1 MSGSPDDDR
10 VLVEVAD
17 RLATV
22 TLNRPG
28 KLNAIDFETY
38 EILERLSAEL
48 SGRDDVG
55 AVVLTG
61 AGRAFSAGADLSQ
74 FADNM
79 DFDDPHAV
87 RERLQYVGSVVAKW
101 VHLDKPT
108 VAAVNGIA
116 LGGGANLALCCDLLL
131 MREDAAIGQ
140 SYVQRGLSVD
150 MGGPGFCHGSSAAR
164 GPRSSRCWEISS
176 RPPTPCRSVWPTAAS
191 RSRSGRRPSP
201 IGGAA
206 WPPGRGAHSG

>member
-1 MSGSPDDDR
+1 VSGSPDDR

-48 SGRDDVG
+48 GGRDDVG

-61 AGRAFSAGADLSQ
+61 AGRAFCAGADLSQ
-74 FADNM
+74 FADNVN
-79 DFDDPHAV
+79 FDDPHAV
-87 RERLQYVGSVVAKW
+87 RELLQYVGSVVAKW

-116 LGGGANLALCCDLLL
+116 LGGGANLALCCDMLL

-140 SYVQRGLSVD
+140 SYLQRGLKRGLLRSPAMDLDTMLDWEALTMASVFQTED
-150 MGGPGFCHGSSAAR
+150 LREAFNAFAEKR
-164 GPRSSRCWEISS
+164 EPRF
-176 RPPTPCRSVWPTAAS
+176 T
-191 RSRSGRRPSP
+191 GR
-201 IGGAA
+201 
-206 WPPGRGAHSG
+206 

>member
-1 MSGSPDDDR
+1 VSGSPDDR

-48 SGRDDVG
+48 GGRDDVG

-61 AGRAFSAGADLSQ
+61 AGRAFCGAGADLSQ
-74 FADNM
+74 FADNVN
-79 DFDDPHAV
+79 FDDPHAV
-87 RERLQYVGSVVAKW
+87 RELLQYVGSVVAKW

-116 LGGGANLALCCDLLL
+116 LGGGANLALCCDMLL

-140 SYVQRGLSVD
+140 SYLQRGLKRGLLRSPAMDLDTMLDWEALTMASVFQTED
-150 MGGPGFCHGSSAAR
+150 LREAFNAFAEKR
-164 GPRSSRCWEISS
+164 EPRF
-176 RPPTPCRSVWPTAAS
+176 T
-191 RSRSGRRPSP
+191 GR
-201 IGGAA
+201 
-206 WPPGRGAHSG
+206 

>member
-1 MSGSPDDDR
+1 VSASPHDR

-48 SGRDDVG
+48 GGRDDVG

-74 FADNM
+74 FADNVN
-79 DFDDPHAV
+79 FDDPHAV

-116 LGGGANLALCCDLLL
+116 LGGGANLALYCDMLL

-150 MGGPGFCHGSSAAR
+150 MGKPAFAEKR
-164 GPRSSRCWEISS
+164 EPRF
-176 RPPTPCRSVWPTAAS
+176 T
-191 RSRSGRRPSP
+191 GR
-201 IGGAA
+201 
-206 WPPGRGAHSG
+206 